1 MHAKLFVQCSAALFN
16 WVPRPCPATGWV
28 VRLRVGRAGKA
39 TAPPPP
45 SLSLVSSPRT
55 NAPSPFL
62 LLSPPSLPLP
72 LSSPAEIPAP
82 ASPED
87 YPIHSAVC
95 RRGECCAGLCSLR
108 FTSLLSSTS
117 SSTRARLLEL
127 RFRCFGFAFA

>member
-1 MHAKLFVQCSAALFN
+1 VHAKLFVQCSAALFN

-62 LLSPPSLPLP
+62 LLSSYRLPPSLCPSPPRRRFLLLLLP
-72 LSSPAEIPAP
+72 RITPSTLLSAAEVSAAP
-82 ASPED
+82 GYALF
-87 YPIHSAVC
+87 
-95 RRGECCAGLCSLR
+95 G
-108 FTSLLSSTS
+108 LSSTS